1 MLLEVA
7 RTVFAR
13 DGYRG
18 ATTLDI
24 AREAG
29 VSETLVLK
37 HFGTKEGLF
46 RAAVVDPV
54 LELVERG
61 TQPRRLHADSRAAG
75 VAAHYAKVRRFADAW
90 CSLIRRERPQ
100 LVSLAAELR
109 EFPDVASRLGEL
121 LRERV
126 EDLARGLTVGT
137 RRSSRYRDVDVR
149 VATYATL
156 GAATIAAL
164 TEDDPGPFL
173 DEFVAILFL
182 GILSDQGRD
191 ELARRSLRPGAAST
205 SAG

>member
-1 MLLEVA
+1 MPRLQAAERRAQLVEVA

-18 ATTLDI
+18 ATTLDV
-24 AREAG
+24 ARAAG

-46 RAAVVDPV
+46 RAAVVDHV
-54 LELVERG
+54 MELVERG
-61 TQPRRLHADSRAAG
+61 TQPRRLHADARAEG
-75 VAAHYAKVRRFADAW
+75 VAAHHAKVRRFADAW
-90 CSLIRRERPQ
+90 CRLVRQERPQ

-109 EFPDVASRLGEL
+109 EFPDVSVRLGEL

-126 EDLARGLTVGT
+126 EELSRDLTVGT
-137 RRSSRYRDVDVR
+137 RRSRRYREVDVR

-173 DEFVAILFL
+173 DEFVTILFL
-182 GILSDQGRD
+182 GILSPEGRA
-191 ELARRSLRPGAAST
+191 ELA
-205 SAG
+205 